1 MVPRRIGAQR
11 APGSGLV
18 NQQRV
23 LTVLGVVALVGIVV
37 AVAIIATGGDDSE
50 VRVATASTTSSSAVS
65 VPIPSSSTT
74 PTVPTTV
81 PGPTPPTGTCSQ
93 PEDASQAFVDGW
105 KAGDRTAAGRCGSA
119 EALATMFQTDGSGA
133 QYTFQGCDYTDPG
146 VPVCS
151 YTYPGGAAR
160 LTIEGTEAAGWKVT
174 KVEFIA
180 D

>member
-1 MVPRRIGAQR
+1 MT
-11 APGSGLV
+11 
-18 NQQRV
+18 QQRV

-37 AVAIIATGGDDSE
+37 AVVLLATGSEDSK
-50 VRVATASTTSSSAVS
+50 VSVSAASTTSSSAVS
-65 VPIPSSSTT
+65 VPVPSSSTT
-74 PTVPTTV
+74 LAASTTSSSQGV
-81 PGPTPPTGTCSQ
+81 TGTCAQ

-105 KAGDRTAAGRCGSA
+105 KAGDQAAAGRCGST
-119 EALATMFQTDGSGA
+119 EAVATMFQTDGSGA

>member
-1 MVPRRIGAQR
+1 M
-11 APGSGLV
+11 

-23 LTVLGVVALVGIVV
+23 LTVLGVVALVLIVG
-37 AVAIIATGGDDSE
+37 AVAALALGGGDDPK
-50 VRVATASTTSSSAVS
+50 VRVAAGSTTSSSVVVASVPSTNASTTSSTAG
-65 VPIPSSSTT
+65 TQ
-74 PTVPTTV
+74 PTVV
-81 PGPTPPTGTCSQ
+81 TGTCAL
-93 PEDASQAFVDGW
+93 PEEASQAFVDGW
-105 KAGDRTAAGRCGSA
+105 IAGDRAAAERCGSSDA
-119 EALATMFQTDGSGA
+119 ATTMFQTSGAGA

-160 LTIEGTEAAGWKVT
+160 LTVEGTEAAGWKVT